1 MAGPSISQTPSATGL
16 RVLSGSYPVGPA
28 KRLIRHSHRGHHVGL
43 TDNRPIAAL
52 ATLDGI
58 DNIHALG
65 HAPHDGVL
73 PIQEMPLLKHD
84 EELTVGAVGVL
95 TARHAH
101 DATVKGNVGKLGR
114 QVRL

>member
-1 MAGPSISQTPSATGL
+1 MAGPSISQIPSATGL

-28 KRLIRHSHRGHHVGL
+28 NRLLRHANAGHHVGL
-43 TDNRPIAAL
+43 TSDRPIATL
-52 ATLDGI
+52 AALDGI
-58 DNIHALG
+58 DNLHALG
-65 HAPHDGVL
+65 HTAHDGVL
-73 PIQEMPLLKHD
+73 TVQEMPLLKHD